1 MKQFL
6 FLLGILFS
14 GTFSRV
20 MGQEFIR
27 FYQDT
32 AESQVATD
40 MEAAESGFWLGGN
53 RLKIGSDNFS
63 IWVYRVTES
72 GEVIRRFSISSNRP
86 QTLVGMKSL
95 GPEKVALIYSEQN
108 AGGVNES
115 FLAMIDSNQISSS
128 TLLPALTGAVLDDVG
143 ITRNGDLLVCGFKGY
158 SGAQGNDF
166 FLTRIRPEPLL
177 IKWVFEDGLTS
188 NDHIKSAMEAANGDI
203 LFNGDVFQ
211 STYNPVAGRLDSNGT
226 SIWITA
232 IPTVWNDGSQKLTEG
247 PDGRIWMVG
256 ESSTSAGPAFDT
268 ELNVLSADGTILWQ
282 QWLGSSG
289 QDAAFHIENHQ
300 QAGFWVAGYSN
311 ASSSGAQPV
320 SPFLMRLDAN
330 GQSLGEKFWP
340 QTSPTLVYDFINRA
354 DTQFVFAGISLSR
367 AFLLV
372 STEPELTST
381 FVVGVKS
388 QHESPPITLNENSW
402 WISANESWE
411 KAEWISSDG
420 RVLWQGKP
428 EFSNR
433 IPTQVK
439 SGLHWIRL
447 TRESEHRLIPVI
459 PAGRN

>member
-1 MKQFL
+1 MKW
-6 FLLGILFS
+6 FLLLAILIGS
-14 GTFSRV
+14 AHSQV
-20 MGQEFIR
+20 KGQEFIR

-40 MEAAESGFWLGGN
+40 LEAAESGFWLGGN

-72 GEVIRRFSISSNRP
+72 GEVTRRFTIPSNRP
-86 QTLVGMKSL
+86 QTMVGMKSL
-95 GPEKVALIYSEQN
+95 GPEKVVLIYSEQS
-108 AGGVNES
+108 ATGVNES
-115 FLAMIDSNQISSS
+115 FLATIDSNEISSPS
-128 TLLPALTGAVLDDVG
+128 PLPALSGAVLDDVG
-143 ITRNGDLLVCGFKGY
+143 LAKNGDLLVCGFKGY
-158 SGAQGNDF
+158 PGAQGNDF
-166 FLTRIRPEPLL
+166 FLTRIRPEPIS
-177 IKWVFEDGLTS
+177 IKWIFEDGLTT
-188 NDHIKSAMEAANGDI
+188 NDHIKSAMEAENGDI

-211 STYNPVAGRLDSNGT
+211 STYNPVVGRLDSNGN
-226 SIWITA
+226 SQWITA
-232 IPTVWNDGSQKLTEG
+232 IPTVWNDGSQRLTEG
-247 PDGRIWMVG
+247 PDGRLWVVG
-256 ESSTSAGPAFDT
+256 ESSTAAGPAFDT
-268 ELNVLSADGTILWQ
+268 ELNVLSAGGSIIWQ
-282 QWLGSSG
+282 QWLGSGG

-311 ASSSGAQPV
+311 ASSSGSEPV

-354 DTQFVFAGISLSR
+354 DTQFVFAGISLSK

-372 STEPELTST
+372 STEPELNPT

-388 QHESPPITLNENSW
+388 QQELPQIILSENSW
-402 WISANESWE
+402 LISAKASWD

-428 EFSNR
+428 EANNR
-433 IPTQVK
+433 IPTQAK

-447 TRESEHRLIPVI
+447 TRDRDHRIVSIRLN
-459 PAGRN
+459 GRD